1 MDTLVSD
8 RQLIEQIFNDYTQ
21 IPYSDSDVILETVF
35 DRQQDRY
42 LVMVLGREPVYG
54 RPYRATR
61 RVHGCLIH
69 VDIIDGKFWIQRDG
83 TEEGVASDL
92 LKAGIP
98 PEPIVLGF
106 LSQELRQYSQFAIT

>member
-42 LVMVLGREPVYG
+42 LVL
-54 RPYRATR
+54 T
-61 RVHGCLIH
+61 
-69 VDIIDGKFWIQRDG
+69 
-83 TEEGVASDL
+83 SS
-92 LKAGIP
+92 P
-98 PEPIVLGF
+98 P
-106 LSQELRQYSQFAIT
+106 